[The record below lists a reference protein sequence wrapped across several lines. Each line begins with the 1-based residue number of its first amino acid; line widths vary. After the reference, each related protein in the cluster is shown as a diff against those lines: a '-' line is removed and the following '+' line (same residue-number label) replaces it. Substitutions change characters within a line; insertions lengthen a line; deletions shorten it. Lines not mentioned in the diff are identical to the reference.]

1 MGGLKPAVGWDR
13 GENGAMMVA
22 KEWRRRWRWTAALV
36 MAVPALAGCHRG
48 GVSEA
53 SAVRPAIGLAESAP
67 YLIGP
72 GDQLS
77 VFVYQSP
84 QLSVPNLSVRPDGRI
99 SLPLIP
105 DIAAAGKTPTA
116 LSKDIEEKLKEY
128 VKEPNVSVIVSGF
141 FGPLDRQIRVI
152 GEATEPLAIPY
163 RDKMTVLDVM
173 IQTKGLTRYAAGNSS
188 VIVRDVDGARQT
200 LKVRLSDLLRD
211 GDIDQNVAMLPGDTL
226 IIPQSWF

>member
-1 MGGLKPAVGWDR
+1 MQDGSGTMMMARDCRRTGWR
-13 GENGAMMVA
+13 LA
-22 KEWRRRWRWTAALV
+22 AALAWALPV
-36 MAVPALAGCHRG
+36 LAGCQKAP
-48 GVSEA
+48 A
-53 SAVRPAIGLAESAP
+53 SVGPLAAGPVANVP

-84 QLSVPNLSVRPDGRI
+84 QLSVPNLAVRPDGRI

-105 DIAAAGKTPTA
+105 DIAAAGKTPTVLA
-116 LSKDIEEKLKEY
+116 KDIEGKLKEY

-141 FGPLDRQIRVI
+141 VGPLDRQIRVI

-173 IQTKGLTRYAAGNSS
+173 IQTKGLTRYAAGNSA
-188 VIVRDVDGARQT
+188 VIVRQVGGARQT